1 MKVATHSGSF
11 HADELFA
18 LAALTL
24 LDPAVEIVR
33 TRDADA
39 LAAADLRVDVG
50 FRDDPATGDFDHHQK
65 GGAGER
71 PNGVRYASFGLVWRE
86 FGARV
91 ATATPTSPP
100 ARPVARAGRR
110 RQRHRPGRRRADRRG
125 RAADDGQRR
134 DRRPQP
140 PLGRG
145 PDAARTSAPA
155 STPPWS
161 WPAGSSSAR
170 SRRRPPAPARVRP
183 PSRRPSAARR
193 DPRVIEL
200 DARRPRGR
208 RSWSPR
214 PPTRCSSSTPS
225 ARAGASEAVPRELG
239 SFTNRRDLPEAWAGL
254 EGPDLARLTG
264 VQDALFAHA
273 KRFLAVRGRER
284 ASRCSAG
291 SRRWRR
297 VASGSGSG
305 LGVGAALCGRLPHT
319 RRLWNRRIE
328 GGKGSITRAIF

>member
-11 HADELFA
+11 HADEVFA

-91 ATATPTSPP
+91 CDGDADVAARVDQSLVQGVDANDTGQAVVAPIVEGVRPMTVSGVIGGLNRRWDEDLTAEDER
-100 ARPVARAGRR
+100 ARFDAAVELARGIVEREIASAAAA
-110 RQRHRPGRRRADRRG
+110 QRAVRIVEAAVG
-125 RAADDGQRR
+125 RA
-134 DRRPQP
+134 
-140 PLGRG
+140 
-145 PDAARTSAPA
+145 
-155 STPPWS
+155 
-161 WPAGSSSAR
+161 
-170 SRRRPPAPARVRP
+170 
-183 PSRRPSAARR
+183 R

-200 DARRPRGR
+200 ERDVPWKEVVVTQAPDALFVVYPKRQG
-208 RSWSPR
+208 W
-214 PPTRCSSSTPS
+214 
-225 ARAGASEAVPRELG
+225 GLEAVPRELG

-254 EGPDLARLTG
+254 DGPDLARLTG

-273 KRFLAVRGRER
+273 KRFLAVARSRE
-284 ASRCSAG
+284 G
-291 SRRWRR
+291 I
-297 VASGSGSG
+297 
-305 LGVGAALCGRLPHT
+305 AALAEQALA
-319 RRLWNRRIE
+319 E
-328 GGKGSITRAIF
+328 